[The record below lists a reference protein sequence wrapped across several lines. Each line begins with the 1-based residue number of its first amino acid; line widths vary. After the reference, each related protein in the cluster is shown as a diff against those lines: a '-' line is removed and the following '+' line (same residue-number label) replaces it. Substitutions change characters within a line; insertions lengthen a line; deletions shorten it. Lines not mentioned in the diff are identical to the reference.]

1 MFSRCWHS
9 RFTRCLRVLP
19 LDWRRQAAMSGQC
32 LLPSLPTSLSSPS
45 QIVTF
50 SPFSL
55 SPSPG
60 SWSPSASA
68 WSCCRPAPAQSGSA
82 SPSSPSPLSGL
93 SFSPPLLF
101 LWSSYQIFTWPTF
114 TIYTAFWLKL
124 AKLIHPQMNI
134 QWWYQLNPNPD
145 LLSPMGIGIG
155 MAISELSSSD
165 SQLIVSIFQVPN
177 TNNKVL
183 LILITISVSFP
194 GQNVR

>member
-9 RFTRCLRVLP
+9 RFTRCLRVSP

-32 LLPSLPTSLSSPS
+32 LLPSLPTSLFSPS

-93 SFSPPLLF
+93 SFCPPLLF

-114 TIYTAFWLKL
+114 TIYTTFWLKL
-124 AKLIHPQMNI
+124 AKLVYPQMNI
-134 QWWYQLNPNPD
+134 NGDIN
-145 LLSPMGIGIG
+145 S
-155 MAISELSSSD
+155 
-165 SQLIVSIFQVPN
+165 
-177 TNNKVL
+177 
-183 LILITISVSFP
+183 ILIPIYSVRWGLGLGWQSRSSP
-194 GQNVR
+194 ALTPSW